1 MAMNIDF
8 TGKTVLITGA
18 GRGLGK
24 EMAIQFAGCGANVYL
39 GNRKV
44 DQGEETVAELEAMG
58 VRAGFTKCDVAV
70 EEDVE
75 KLIADAVEFGGGKL
89 DVIVNAAGVICL
101 QDLMYIK
108 PEEVERLFSINVGGT
123 VNMLKHGLKVLE
135 GQKSGNFITVS
146 SIAGRDGMNMLQ
158 AYSASK
164 AAVTS
169 LTQSAAKMAA
179 PYGVRVNSILP
190 GIIRT
195 AMWERSWTAHGQ
207 RVEPGRQEHHH
218 ARAARGAVERLRQE
232 HDSHGPRA
240 AGRGHRLGHGLHG
253 VRLCPRDHRRVPL
266 HRRWHHLRSL
276 GRRRQPAGLA
286 G

>member
-44 DQGEETVAELEAMG
+44 EQGEETVAELEAMG

-164 AAVTS
+164 AAVTHYTRYLAAELGPHGMRANCIS
-169 LTQSAAKMAA
+169 PGVMMTARVAAQAAKRTQRRTTSGCARRSTIWSPTRFWNWPDARRSASWSASA
-179 PYGVRVNSILP
+179 PAG
-190 GIIRT
+190 
-195 AMWERSWTAHGQ
+195 
-207 RVEPGRQEHHH
+207 
-218 ARAARGAVERLRQE
+218 RAASSTRLT
-232 HDSHGPRA
+232 A
-240 AGRGHRLGHGLHG
+240 
-253 VRLCPRDHRRVPL
+253 
-266 HRRWHHLRSL
+266 
-276 GRRRQPAGLA
+276 
-286 G
+286 

>member
-1 MAMNIDF
+1 
-8 TGKTVLITGA
+8 
-18 GRGLGK
+18 
-24 EMAIQFAGCGANVYL
+24 
-39 GNRKV
+39 
-44 DQGEETVAELEAMG
+44 MG

-179 PYGVRVNSILP
+179 PYGVRVSSILP

-195 AMWERSWTAHGQ
+195 AMREEILDGMANEWNPDVKNTTTPEQREELWNASVKSMIPMGHAQQAEDIAWATVFMASDFAREITGECLSIDGGAPVAGTSKTTYPLGWLSVHLDERPFSPTGKTRREGPLDCYFVHW
-207 RVEPGRQEHHH
+207 PG
-218 ARAARGAVERLRQE
+218 G
-232 HDSHGPRA
+232 A
-240 AGRGHRLGHGLHG
+240 AGRLPLPAIVVWWG
-253 VRLCPRDHRRVPL
+253 V
-266 HRRWHHLRSL
+266 
-276 GRRRQPAGLA
+276 
-286 G
+286 

>member
-164 AAVTS
+164 AAVI
-169 LTQSAAKMAA
+169 AAFM
-179 PYGVRVNSILP
+179 PP
-190 GIIRT
+190 
-195 AMWERSWTAHGQ
+195 
-207 RVEPGRQEHHH
+207 
-218 ARAARGAVERLRQE
+218 
-232 HDSHGPRA
+232 
-240 AGRGHRLGHGLHG
+240 
-253 VRLCPRDHRRVPL
+253 
-266 HRRWHHLRSL
+266 
-276 GRRRQPAGLA
+276 
-286 G
+286 

>member
-164 AAVTS
+164 AAVIS

-195 AMWERSWTAHGQ
+195 AMWEEILDGMANEWNPDVKNTTTPEQ
-207 RVEPGRQEHHH
+207 REELWNASVKSMIPMGHAQQAEDIAWATVFMASDFAREITGECLSIDGGTTSGR
-218 ARAARGAVERLRQE
+218 
-232 HDSHGPRA
+232 
-240 AGRGHRLGHGLHG
+240 
-253 VRLCPRDHRRVPL
+253 
-266 HRRWHHLRSL
+266 
-276 GRRRQPAGLA
+276 
-286 G
+286 